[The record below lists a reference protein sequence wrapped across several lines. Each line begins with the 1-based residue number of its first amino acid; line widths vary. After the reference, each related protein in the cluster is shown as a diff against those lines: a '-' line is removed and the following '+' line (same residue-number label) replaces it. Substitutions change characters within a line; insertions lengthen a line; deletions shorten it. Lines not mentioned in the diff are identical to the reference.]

1 MLPESLPVPGARGTR
16 AGWLPPQTGLLLAG
30 EARASVITGASGHW
44 GQKADHLVGPEA
56 PSRTRPPSRG
66 GSSETPR
73 TDHVSLLS
81 PGNVRSA
88 SLAPPGRGGGPS
100 PPAGSGDQQ
109 VAAGR
114 SPLLGGPSR
123 PAPGPSSTPPSP
135 LDVRGG
141 AGWWPLE
148 KEPASAA
155 VARGAGAHWRRAEP
169 GPRGGGTGASE
180 EARAGGAGWK
190 PNARAAPRD
199 SNLEKEVS
207 EARMARGWSR
217 RAPGQRFVPCLGHGP
232 LNALGTGSGGARR
245 CSRGQLFV

>member
-1 MLPESLPVPGARGTR
+1 MA
-16 AGWLPPQTGLLLAG
+16 A
-30 EARASVITGASGHW
+30 GASGCW
-44 GQKADHLVGPEA
+44 GQKAEHLVGPEA
-56 PSRTRPPSRG
+56 PSRARPPSRG
-66 GSSETPR
+66 GSRETLR
-73 TDHVSLLS
+73 TDYVSLLS

-88 SLAPPGRGGGPS
+88 SLAPPGRGRGPS
-100 PPAGSGDQQ
+100 PRASSGDQQ

-123 PAPGPSSTPPSP
+123 PAPGPSSTPPS

-155 VARGAGAHWRRAEP
+155 VARGARAQWRRADP
-169 GPRGGGTGASE
+169 GPRGGGTGPSE
-180 EARAGGAGWK
+180 EARAGGRGRHGSK

-199 SNLEKEVS
+199 SSLEKEVS
-207 EARMARGWSR
+207 EARMARSWSR
-217 RAPGQRFVPCLGHGP
+217 GAPRQRFVPRLGHGP

-245 CSRGQLFV
+245 GSRRQLFV